1 MDPDYYID
9 PLWKLADTLTI
20 TQAAALVAGYEPNEV
35 RFNAYGD
42 VYFENEHG
50 TTDSAGGHSVKTA
63 FEAIKNAIFSGKLK
77 GKIVHDSRPIEQADD
92 RALFDMRECCGYN
105 SANYDTLCSDDEHVY
120 DHYFV
125 KNAPNLEKSF
135 VTVDDL
141 RVWLLSKG
149 SRTGF
154 LFPEKNLEPDYFDKD
169 NPCYAP
175 KLAAS
180 IRAWEAV
187 STEQKYKDNGKTVKK
202 NLENWLTAHAADFGL
217 LKDDGEIN
225 NDAIVNQASKV
236 ANWDDKGGASKT
248 PTR

>member
-1 MDPDYYID
+1 MDSEYYID

-35 RFNAYGD
+35 RFNAYGG
-42 VYFENEHG
+42 VYFENENG
-50 TTDSAGGHSVKTA
+50 STESAGGQSVKTA

-77 GKIVHDSRPIEQADD
+77 GKIIHDSRPIDHADEQSLIDI
-92 RALFDMRECCGYN
+92 LEYGECNNASYEV
-105 SANYDTLCSDDEHVY
+105 LCSDDEHIY
-120 DHYFV
+120 NHFFV
-125 KNAPNLEKSF
+125 KNSPNFEKSF
-135 VTVDDL
+135 VTADDL
-141 RVWLLSKG
+141 RAWLLSKG
-149 SRTGF
+149 FSKGF
-154 LFPEKNLEPDYFDKD
+154 LFSGKALEQDFFDKN

-225 NDAIVNQASKV
+225 NDAIVNQVSKV
-236 ANWDDKGGASKT
+236 SNWNDKGGASKT
-248 PTR
+248 PER